1 MSVRASGA
9 VSAEP
14 DLARISTGIVA
25 EGGTAFEALTKCSA
39 AMRALIETVRAL
51 EIADRDLQTAEI
63 SIAPRYKHFQDGRPP
78 LIDGYQVVN
87 QVRITVRKLASLGQV
102 LDACVTAGANQ
113 MGGIQFEVSQA
124 ETLGDEARRR
134 AMENA
139 QRRARLYAEAC
150 GAKVG
155 RVLTISET
163 PVVASPRPAGGML
176 RAAMAEAVPVE
187 AGSQTLEATVQV
199 TWALE

>member
-1 MSVRASGA
+1 MSVSASGT
-9 VSAEP
+9 VSAVP

-39 AMRALIETVRAL
+39 AMRSLLEAVKAL

-63 SIAPRYKHFQDGRPP
+63 AVEPRYTHFQDGRPP
-78 LIDGYQVVN
+78 LIDGYQVIN
-87 QVRITVRKLASLGQV
+87 QVRITVRNLASLGQV

-113 MGGIQFEVSQA
+113 MGGIQFEASQA
-124 ETLGDEARRR
+124 ETLGDEARRQ

-139 QRRARLYAEAC
+139 LRRARLYAQAG
-150 GAKVG
+150 GATLG

-163 PVVASPRPAGGML
+163 PARQSPRPMGGTL
-176 RAAMAEAVPVE
+176 RTALAEAVPVE
-187 AGSQTLEATVQV
+187 AGSQILEATVHV